1 MTGDT
6 TFVENSRVVD
16 VIQGI
21 SRVIMSPAEYK
32 MQPTI
37 HPEEKPDFYRF
48 HVQVYN
54 VPMYCGLHFLFR
66 RAHYHS

>member
-37 HPEEKPDFYRF
+37 HQEENPNIYRL
-48 HVQVYN
+48 HVQVY